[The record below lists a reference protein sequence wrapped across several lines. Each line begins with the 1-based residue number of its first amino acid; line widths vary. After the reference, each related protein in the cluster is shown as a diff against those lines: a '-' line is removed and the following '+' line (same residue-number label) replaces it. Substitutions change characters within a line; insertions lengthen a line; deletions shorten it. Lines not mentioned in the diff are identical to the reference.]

1 MAAGGQFARC
11 VSHVCCECVRMCCGC
26 AVGPSAPIR
35 CRSAAAPLP
44 LRSRSARA
52 HGSMLPYQGGRRG
65 GGMPHR
71 ERRSNFSDGAPGTY
85 GLDLWMIIVC
95 DVVFAILTLKDFM
108 EYLLLLL
115 QVIQFVSCGWAVCPD
130 QVCTKLQ

>member
-1 MAAGGQFARC
+1 M
-11 VSHVCCECVRMCCGC
+11 
-26 AVGPSAPIR
+26 GPSAPIC

-52 HGSMLPYQGGRRG
+52 HGSSLPYQGGRRG

-71 ERRSNFSDGAPGTY
+71 ERRSNFSDGSSGTY

-115 QVIQFVSCGWAVCPD
+115 
-130 QVCTKLQ
+130 

>member
-1 MAAGGQFARC
+1 
-11 VSHVCCECVRMCCGC
+11 
-26 AVGPSAPIR
+26 
-35 CRSAAAPLP
+35 
-44 LRSRSARA
+44 
-52 HGSMLPYQGGRRG
+52 
-65 GGMPHR
+65 MPHR